1 MVATS
6 STSRCRIAAV
16 VASVV
21 SVLLLILV
29 VTSVLTAA
37 GRKSNKSQPK
47 ARFQD
52 EGASFSDSAHICR
65 VYAVDVLMADQFG
78 NLRGDD
84 GADFFECELVL
95 LGTSSAGDKDSK
107 HSDNIMMVED
117 IYFTVQF
124 SKSVVMA
131 NAAALE
137 HDQWFVQYHPEW
149 VVRGKTLV
157 FPSDESVV
165 SVRPDQV
172 ERRLTAQKSTITAD
186 RSSNSGVRR
195 ANSDSDEHSLPTFH
209 YPYDVRR
216 RLVSKEAR
224 NKIIIVRITTADRD
238 VVYSADELAN
248 FVFGA
253 TDSLQAQ
260 YYACSQGTVDY
271 VPYDPA
277 RPVFEVTVE
286 NGVDDYTFD
295 GIFREANPLV
305 KQMVGGT
312 PLGDLVE
319 HVMYVVPTG
328 LGSNLGGQ
336 GADGAAD
343 FEAVSVASLNHFKQ
357 MYIDRYFSQIG
368 ALLHQTAHNKG
379 LGHAW
384 QGDDEYGDTTGA
396 MGKGEPGVEKVCF
409 NGLHANHL
417 EWMTDK
423 TVRVDGMA
431 QETRIELI
439 SYVDYDVGFDE
450 QAVILIVEPFY
461 LTYNLKKGFNSETL
475 EFEDEV
481 LIVRREFRSADSIAT
496 NLVAHLHPN
505 KTSLFTEEAFFTSGE
520 SLTIEVCEVKVAT
533 PSRPDSIIVAVGT
546 EANPCTPVP
555 SAMPSVSTAPTPA
568 PAPPVQRPAGAIIPI
583 YSKESNNFIVDASA
597 CEDSLNVMFFMND
610 TLGRQRCSWLRQNRN
625 GMHDRYRTNKEAFC
639 VESHDAYHFCEEE
652 CGKCTDDCN
661 DDSIATFM
669 LAGSKVNCEW
679 LSTRPFLWTLGCKH
693 EEISFFCKE
702 TCETCL

>member
-1 MVATS
+1 MVATNS
-6 STSRCRIAAV
+6 NSRRLIAV
-16 VASVV
+16 VASV
-21 SVLLLILV
+21 STLLIV
-29 VTSVLTAA
+29 VLASVLTAG
-37 GRKSNKSQPK
+37 GRKSNASQPK

-52 EGASFSDSAHICR
+52 GASYGDSDAHICR

-78 NLRGDD
+78 NLQGDD

-95 LGTSSAGDKDSK
+95 GSSSAASVGNNNGNF
-107 HSDNIMMVED
+107 DNIMMVED
-117 IYFTVQF
+117 VYFTVQF
-124 SKSVVMA
+124 SKSVVMS

-137 HDQWFVQYHPEW
+137 HDQWFVQYQPEW
-149 VVRGKTLV
+149 VLRGKTLV

-172 ERRLTAQKSTITAD
+172 ERRLTRQVAVTATAD
-186 RSSNSGVRR
+186 RNSGVRR
-195 ANSDSDEHSLPTFH
+195 GINDSNEQLSHAH
-209 YPYDVRR
+209 YQYPYDARR
-216 RLVSKEAR
+216 RLVSEEAR

-248 FVFGA
+248 FVFGE

-260 YYACSQGTVDY
+260 YHACSQGKVDY
-271 VPYDPA
+271 QPYDPA

-286 NGVDDYTFD
+286 GGVDDYTFD

-305 KQMVGGT
+305 KAMVGGA

-328 LGSNLGGQ
+328 LGSDLEGQ
-336 GADGAAD
+336 GADGTDD

-423 TVRVDGMA
+423 TVFVDGMVQA
-431 QETRIELI
+431 TRIELI
-439 SYVDYDVGFDE
+439 SYVDYDVGIDE
-450 QAVILIVEPFY
+450 QAVILVVHPFY
-461 LTYNLKKGFNSETL
+461 LTYNVKKGFNSETL

-496 NLVAHLHPN
+496 NLVAHLHPD

-520 SLTIEVCEVKVAT
+520 SLNIEVCEVKLAA
-533 PSRPDSIIVAVGT
+533 PSRPASIIVAVGT
-546 EANPCTPVP
+546 EANPCTLAP

-568 PAPPVQRPAGAIIPI
+568 PAPPVQRPPAATIPI
-583 YSKESNNFIVDASA
+583 YSKESNNFVVDESA
-597 CEDSLNVMFFMND
+597 CEDSLNVMFFMNE
-610 TLGRQRCSWLRQNRN
+610 TLGRQRCSWLRKNRN

-661 DDSIATFM
+661 DDSIAAFM
-669 LAGSKVNCEW
+669 LAGSEVNCEW
-679 LSTRPFLWTLGCKH
+679 LSIRPFLWTLGCKH